1 MLTICTMKRKGL
13 SMNRSSSKLNII
25 ERPAQIRPSSL
36 YLAFVY
42 DCDVKQNMKIGNKKI
57 TISPTDSD

>member
-1 MLTICTMKRKGL
+1 
-13 SMNRSSSKLNII
+13 MNRSSSKLNII

-42 DCDVKQNMKIGNKKI
+42 DYNAKQNMKIGNKKI